1 MMSEANFVLRH
12 ARGLRLAR
20 AVAAA
25 VLAGILTA
33 GAVTAY
39 AHHSFAAQYDSN
51 KPVKMAGVVTR
62 LEWTNPHV
70 YIFIDVT
77 DNAGKVTNWGFEM
90 GPPHMLQKAGWK
102 KNSLALGE
110 QIEIEGWLARDGS
123 NHANARRVT
132 RSSTGEVLG
141 AASSAGQTLTG
152 TGSGSSQ
159 APRPAPGGSTQ
170 AIGSQQA
177 APAGTP

>member
-1 MMSEANFVLRH
+1 MSVINSSRP
-12 ARGLRLAR
+12 RLAR
-20 AVAAA
+20 VVTAALLTGIVAAS
-25 VLAGILTA
+25 
-33 GAVTAY
+33 AVTAY

-77 DNAGKVTNWGFEM
+77 DKAGKVVNWGFEM

-102 KNSLALGE
+102 KNSLTLGE
-110 QIEIEGWLARDGS
+110 QVEVEGWLARDGS

-152 TGSGSSQ
+152 TGPGSGQ
-159 APRPAPGGSTQ
+159 PARPAQGGSTQ

-177 APAGTP
+177 APAGTR